1 MSSDLTMST
10 VTEDLPRSAERT
22 APATVSDPHPA
33 EAHVTIIQSTSA
45 WQFVNFRELYAYRD
59 MLRFLTW
66 RSIRARYAQSA
77 VGLGWVVIQPLFQML
92 TFTLI
97 FGNLAKID
105 SDGAPYAFFSLVG
118 LVPWTYF
125 SSALSG
131 GANSLVGNSGMI
143 SKVYFPRLILP
154 LSDVVSK
161 LFDFG
166 IALTLMLVVVFS
178 AGYVPNAGALM
189 LPYLVLLMMVSA
201 LGLGLWL
208 TTLAIQFRDVAHAL
222 GFIIQLMMYAS
233 PVIYPASKVP
243 ESYTLPGGVVISPQ
257 WIYGLNPMVG
267 VIEGFRSALLGTG
280 PMPFGWIALGT
291 ATATLTLLSGM
302 VFFRSR
308 EKVFADVA

>member
-1 MSSDLTMST
+1 MST
-10 VTEDLPRSAERT
+10 ATETLPCSSELVPPPATDLPA
-22 APATVSDPHPA
+22 ADVP
-33 EAHVTIIQSTSA
+33 VTIIQSTSA
-45 WQFVNFRELYAYRD
+45 WQFVNFGELYAYRD

-66 RSIRARYAQSA
+66 RSIKARYAQSA
-77 VGLGWVVIQPLFQML
+77 VGVGWAVIQPLFQML

-97 FGNLAKID
+97 FGGLAQID
-105 SDGAPYAFFSLVG
+105 SDGVPYAYFSLVG
-118 LVPWTYF
+118 LIPWTYF
-125 SSALSG
+125 SNALSG

-154 LSDVVSK
+154 LSDVLSK
-161 LFDFG
+161 LFDFA
-166 IALTLMLVVVFS
+166 IASAMAAVVLLA
-178 AGYVPNAGALM
+178 AGRLPNAGILM
-189 LPYLVLLMMVSA
+189 LPYLILLMMVTA

-222 GFIIQLMMYAS
+222 GFIVQLMMYAS
-233 PVIYPASKVP
+233 PVIYPTSSVP
-243 ESYTLPGGVVISPQ
+243 ERYTLPGGVAISPQ
-257 WIYGLNPMVG
+257 WIYALNPMVG

-291 ATATLTLLSGM
+291 ATASLTLLSGM

>member
-1 MSSDLTMST
+1 MSASTEILPAEPPAVSDLGGSPTPVLHET
-10 VTEDLPRSAERT
+10 
-22 APATVSDPHPA
+22 
-33 EAHVTIIQSTSA
+33 HVVVIEPTSA
-45 WQFVNFRELYAYRD
+45 WRMVNFAELYAYRD

-66 RSIRARYAQSA
+66 RSIKARYAQSA
-77 VGLGWVVIQPLFQML
+77 VGIGWAVIQPLFQML

-97 FGNLAKID
+97 FGNLAKIN
-105 SDGAPYAFFSLVG
+105 SDGAPYALFSLVG

-125 SSALSG
+125 SNALSG
-131 GANSLVGNSGMI
+131 GANSLVGNSSMI

-154 LSDVVSK
+154 LSDVLSK
-161 LFDFG
+161 LFDFV
-166 IALTLMLVVVFS
+166 IAFGMAVVILLAS
-178 AGYVPNAGALM
+178 GYVPNVGVLM
-189 LPYLVLLMMVSA
+189 LPYLLLLMMTAA

-222 GFIIQLMMYAS
+222 GFIVQLMMYAS
-233 PVIYPASKVP
+233 PVIYATSDVP

-257 WIYGLNPMVG
+257 WIYALNPMVG
-267 VIEGFRSALLGTG
+267 VIEGFRSAFLGTQ

-291 ATATLTLLSGM
+291 VSATTILLTGM